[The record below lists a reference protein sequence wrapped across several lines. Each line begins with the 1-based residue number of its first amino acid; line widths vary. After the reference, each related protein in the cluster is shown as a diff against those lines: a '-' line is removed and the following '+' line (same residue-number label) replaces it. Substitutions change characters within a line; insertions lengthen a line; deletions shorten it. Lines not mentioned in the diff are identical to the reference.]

1 MAAIEGFDL
10 SINTGDLVVTAGMVN
25 GVHVAGATLDGA
37 ALSDGT
43 AYATVS
49 ESGGSLTL
57 LNEVTAGRVAVGS
70 CTIASGV
77 CSAPVFTG
85 RGRTVPAS
93 A

>member
-1 MAAIEGFDL
+1 MAALEGFDL
-10 SINTGDLVVTAGMVN
+10 SINTGDLVVTEGMVN

-37 ALSDGT
+37 ALNDGV
-43 AYATVS
+43 AYATVP
-49 ESGGSLTL
+49 EAGGALSI

-77 CSAPVFTG
+77 CSAPEFTG
-85 RGRTVPAS
+85 RGRTIPAS